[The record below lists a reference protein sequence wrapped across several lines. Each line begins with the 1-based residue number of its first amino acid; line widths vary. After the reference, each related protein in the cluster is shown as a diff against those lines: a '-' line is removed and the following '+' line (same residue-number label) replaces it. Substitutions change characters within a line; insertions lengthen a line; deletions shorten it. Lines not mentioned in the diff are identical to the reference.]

1 MTHYKTALKNSFAL
15 MSYHAELQFVRKTK
29 WIFPSK
35 YQVYILNISWPI
47 SIKGP
52 RELGLYCII
61 LYFRTFYSCWMFPT
75 L

>member
-1 MTHYKTALKNSFAL
+1 
-15 MSYHAELQFVRKTK
+15 MSYYAGLQFVRKTK

-47 SIKGP
+47 SIKGL

-61 LYFRTFYSCWMFPT
+61 LYFYTSYSCWIFPT